1 MRDPSRRLSVLIV
14 TNSASFL
21 ENIKLMLPIN
31 CKIVRS
37 LPTEQAIEAMTEN
50 DRPSLI
56 IIDTAALANKRAE
69 VGQHVARLIRH
80 FANRPIIVCMPG
92 VTASVEDGIAI
103 SALQLAQ
110 RLAFD
115 GANSA
120 ATYLQF
126 EKMLR
131 LLPAVA
137 QDPPIS
143 QVKRPMGPL
152 TTLSGRESEVLTLVA
167 SGHPMKEIAYRL
179 DVSYRT
185 VAYHKYKLMKRL
197 GLRTHAALVSYAVR
211 SGDAPGAQRAGS
223 LPNARV
229 VRCAAG
235 QSK

>member
-1 MRDPSRRLSVLIV
+1 MRDPSRRLSVLIL
-14 TNSASFL
+14 TNGASFL

-37 LPTEQAIEAMTEN
+37 LPTEQAIEAMAEN

-69 VGQHVARLIRH
+69 VGQHIARLIRH

-92 VTASVEDGIAI
+92 VTASVEEGIA
-103 SALQLAQ
+103 ALQLAQ

-115 GANSA
+115 RTNSA
-120 ATYLQF
+120 ASYLQF

-143 QVKRPMGPL
+143 QVKRPTGSPA
-152 TTLSGRESEVLTLVA
+152 TLSGRESEVLTLVA

-211 SGDAPGAQRAGS
+211 RGDAPGAQRVGS
-223 LPNARV
+223 LPNARIA
-229 VRCAAG
+229 RCAAG